1 MAKSENRNFIYR
13 YDILRDASI
22 YTTGVYFIQIIVFGL
37 GLFTKKFLGPTNLG
51 IWNIFIIIIS
61 YLSYV
66 DLGISDASARE
77 IPYWISRKNSERSK
91 KFTDLM
97 YTYNLISGIILGIG
111 AIVYALIFINR
122 ITSKEYFIG
131 LLILGFLFPMTR
143 WIACSTIH
151 FRSLKQFVLLSKTTV
166 IVMVIYGILSLLFAW
181 RYELYGLYAAYF
193 IQIVINTLLWKQLNS
208 WKPFYRF
215 YFSTVY
221 FRYLLKIGFPIAL
234 AGFTFTV
241 FRTIDSVITY
251 RYLGETSFGI
261 YSIGVSLT
269 TFIFTLPNSLSIIMY
284 PRFQERFGESK
295 DNIES
300 LIPFIIKPTI
310 VLASFVLPLI
320 IGMAYIIGPFLI
332 RIILPEFITGI
343 PSLKILLLGIYF
355 LSLTHMA
362 GQFMITINRQ
372 ILSVLI
378 TVLATI
384 FTYILLI
391 ITLQY
396 GFSLVGVAW
405 STSFGYLLFTIVLFV
420 YVFNL
425 VKQQKILWQLTKQIG
440 LIVCAMFITLYTAD
454 LFFDNSI
461 GNWSQDLARTSFKL
475 LTYLAIYIILIFYM
489 NKKTKVGSEIW
500 EVIKSKICK

>member
-1 MAKSENRNFIYR
+1 
-13 YDILRDASI
+13 
-22 YTTGVYFIQIIVFGL
+22 
-37 GLFTKKFLGPTNLG
+37 
-51 IWNIFIIIIS
+51 
-61 YLSYV
+61 
-66 DLGISDASARE
+66 
-77 IPYWISRKNSERSK
+77 
-91 KFTDLM
+91 
-97 YTYNLISGIILGIG
+97 
-111 AIVYALIFINR
+111 
-122 ITSKEYFIG
+122 
-131 LLILGFLFPMTR
+131 
-143 WIACSTIH
+143 
-151 FRSLKQFVLLSKTTV
+151 
-166 IVMVIYGILSLLFAW
+166 
-181 RYELYGLYAAYF
+181 
-193 IQIVINTLLWKQLNS
+193 
-208 WKPFYRF
+208 
-215 YFSTVY
+215 
-221 FRYLLKIGFPIAL
+221 
-234 AGFTFTV
+234 
-241 FRTIDSVITY
+241 
-251 RYLGETSFGI
+251 
-261 YSIGVSLT
+261 
-269 TFIFTLPNSLSIIMY
+269 
-284 PRFQERFGESK
+284 
-295 DNIES
+295 
-300 LIPFIIKPTI
+300 
-310 VLASFVLPLI
+310 
-320 IGMAYIIGPFLI
+320 MAYIIGPFLI